1 MAVLD
6 DVSNSLHG
14 VKEGA
19 DQNLKGKLRDACGRH
34 EYFEDCGIGFKIH
47 HYAGKKTVL
56 PSQRYKIIVYIC
68 VYVLPTINCSIGVV
82 EYNVDV
88 FVEINKDVFNNDLIE
103 LMQTS
108 TNNLIQKLFPDVVDK
123 DNRKR
128 PPTAGSKIKKQ
139 VIKLN
144 ESI

>member
-47 HYAGKKTVL
+47 HYAGKK
-56 PSQRYKIIVYIC
+56 IVYAIIKIHNNC
-68 VYVLPTINCSIGVV
+68 LFYVYMYCHL
-82 EYNVDV
+82 
-88 FVEINKDVFNNDLIE
+88 
-103 LMQTS
+103 
-108 TNNLIQKLFPDVVDK
+108 
-123 DNRKR
+123 
-128 PPTAGSKIKKQ
+128 
-139 VIKLN
+139 
-144 ESI
+144 

>member
-47 HYAGKKTVL
+47 HYAGKKTVFDIT
-56 PSQRYKIIVYIC
+56 KIQNNCLC
-68 VYVLPTINCSIGVV
+68 VYVYMYCQL
-82 EYNVDV
+82 
-88 FVEINKDVFNNDLIE
+88 
-103 LMQTS
+103 
-108 TNNLIQKLFPDVVDK
+108 
-123 DNRKR
+123 
-128 PPTAGSKIKKQ
+128 
-139 VIKLN
+139 
-144 ESI
+144 

>member
-1 MAVLD
+1 MFIYV
-6 DVSNSLHG
+6 
-14 VKEGA
+14 
-19 DQNLKGKLRDACGRH
+19 C
-34 EYFEDCGIGFKIH
+34 
-47 HYAGKKTVL
+47 
-56 PSQRYKIIVYIC
+56 IC
-68 VYVLPTINCSIGVV
+68 VYVLPTINYSIGVV
-82 EYNVDV
+82 EYNVDG
-88 FVEINKDVFNNDLIE
+88 FVERNKDVFNNDLIE

>member
-1 MAVLD
+1 MPAADMNILRIVES
-6 DVSNSLHG
+6 VSKYIIML
-14 VKEGA
+14 VKR
-19 DQNLKGKLRDACGRH
+19 L
-34 EYFEDCGIGFKIH
+34 F
-47 HYAGKKTVL
+47 L
-56 PSQRYKIIVYIC
+56 PSQRYKIIVYYVCIC

-82 EYNVDV
+82 EYNVDG
-88 FVEINKDVFNNDLIE
+88 FVERNKDVFNNDLIE

-108 TNNLIQKLFPDVVDK
+108 TNNLIQKLFPDVIDR

-144 ESI
+144 KSI